1 MNNLCNNS
9 MQFWV
14 LTPVHRRGGIKRVR
28 KEGLE
33 PSSLAAQASETC
45 VFAISPLPRRR
56 REKRALV

>member
-14 LTPVHRRGGIKRVR
+14 LKPYLRRENIKIVR

-33 PSSLAAQASETC
+33 PSQLA
-45 VFAISPLPRRR
+45 P
-56 REKRALV
+56 